1 MLRRR
6 FLLLGAAVLLG
17 GCGFHLPQG
26 STIPARLQ
34 GLQVEASGPAGGQL
48 AQAVQRALERDGNVA
63 SKNGPVLHLDDI
75 SMDQRATSISPT
87 SGAALEFLNTLRGT
101 VRVQQGKETLLPS
114 EPLLVE
120 QSFTYNSSNP
130 LATNEQGIESQRQ
143 LFDEAARMVLRRVL
157 LAPALR

>member
-1 MLRRR
+1 
-6 FLLLGAAVLLG
+6 
-17 GCGFHLPQG
+17 
-26 STIPARLQ
+26 
-34 GLQVEASGPAGGQL
+34 
-48 AQAVQRALERDGNVA
+48 
-63 SKNGPVLHLDDI
+63 
-75 SMDQRATSISPT
+75 MDQRAISISPT